1 MTLNYS
7 KMVKLLILILK
18 MMSSQKDRV
27 QQKDQ
32 KRFYRNRNYLKYLI
46 LKIIKTQNKFKKF
59 RLQNIRLKIM
69 YKKYNYKKSNKKM
82 LLNFKNK

>member
-27 QQKDQ
+27 QQKDR
-32 KRFYRNRNYLKYLI
+32 KKYYRNKNYLKYLI

-69 YKKYNYKKSNKKM
+69 NKKYNYKKSNKKM